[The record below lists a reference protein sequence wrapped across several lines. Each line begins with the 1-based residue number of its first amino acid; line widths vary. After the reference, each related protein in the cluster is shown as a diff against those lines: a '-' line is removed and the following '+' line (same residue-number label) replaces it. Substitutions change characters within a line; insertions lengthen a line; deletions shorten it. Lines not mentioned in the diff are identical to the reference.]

1 MKETESELT
10 PAKYKLEQPIVPKR
24 IPKRITHR
32 RDFRI
37 TTSLLSSILNDSLGR
52 AFDDYVKCI
61 GHINDE
67 KKVNSAE
74 HTTEDFNMLA
84 NK

>member
-1 MKETESELT
+1 MKETKSELT

-24 IPKRITHR
+24 ITHR

-37 TTSLLSSILNDSLGR
+37 KPSSLSSILSDSLSR
-52 AFDDYVKCI
+52 AFDDYVKCN
-61 GHINDE
+61 GYNNDE

-74 HTTEDFNMLA
+74 QTTEDFNVLS
-84 NK
+84 N

>member
-1 MKETESELT
+1 MKKTKSELT

-24 IPKRITHR
+24 ITHR

-37 TTSLLSSILNDSLGR
+37 KPSSLSSILNDSLSR
-52 AFDDYVKCI
+52 AFDDYVKCN
-61 GHINDE
+61 GYSNDE

-74 HTTEDFNMLA
+74 QTTEDFNVLS
-84 NK
+84 N

>member
-1 MKETESELT
+1 MKETKSELT

-24 IPKRITHR
+24 IMHR
-32 RDFRI
+32 RDFPI
-37 TTSLLSSILNDSLGR
+37 KTSLLSSILNDSLGR

-61 GHINDE
+61 GYSNDE

-74 HTTEDFNMLA
+74 QTTEDFNMLV

>member
-1 MKETESELT
+1 MKETKSELT
-10 PAKYKLEQPIVPKR
+10 PAKYKLEHVPKR
-24 IPKRITHR
+24 IPHR

-37 TTSLLSSILNDSLGR
+37 KTSLLSSILIDSLGR

-61 GHINDE
+61 GYSNYE

-74 HTTEDFNMLA
+74 QTTEDFNVLS

>member
-1 MKETESELT
+1 MKETKTELT

-24 IPKRITHR
+24 IMHR

-37 TTSLLSSILNDSLGR
+37 KTSLLSSILSDSLDR

-61 GHINDE
+61 GYSVYE

-74 HTTEDFNMLA
+74 QTTEDFNLLA

>member
-1 MKETESELT
+1 MKETKTELT

-24 IPKRITHR
+24 IMHR

-37 TTSLLSSILNDSLGR
+37 KTSLLSSILNDSLGR

-61 GHINDE
+61 GYSNHE

-74 HTTEDFNMLA
+74 QTTEDFNMLA

>member
-1 MKETESELT
+1 MKETKTELT

-24 IPKRITHR
+24 ITHR

-37 TTSLLSSILNDSLGR
+37 KPSSLSSILNDSLSR
-52 AFDDYVKCI
+52 AFDDYMKCN
-61 GHINDE
+61 GYSNDE

-74 HTTEDFNMLA
+74 QTTEDFNLLA

>member
-1 MKETESELT
+1 MKETKTELT

-24 IPKRITHR
+24 IMHR

-37 TTSLLSSILNDSLGR
+37 KTSLLSSILIESLGR
-52 AFDDYVKCI
+52 AFDDYVKYI
-61 GHINDE
+61 GYSNDE

-74 HTTEDFNMLA
+74 QTTEDFDMLS

>member
-1 MKETESELT
+1 MKETKSELT
-10 PAKYKLEQPIVPKR
+10 PAKYKLEQPIVL
-24 IPKRITHR
+24 KRITHR

-37 TTSLLSSILNDSLGR
+37 KTSLLSSILIESLGR
-52 AFDDYVKCI
+52 AFDDYVKYI
-61 GHINDE
+61 GYSNDE

-74 HTTEDFNMLA
+74 QTTEDLDMLS

>member
-1 MKETESELT
+1 MKETKSELT
-10 PAKYKLEQPIVPKR
+10 PAKYKLEQPVFPKR
-24 IPKRITHR
+24 IMHR

-37 TTSLLSSILNDSLGR
+37 KTSLLSSILNDSLGR

-61 GHINDE
+61 GYSNDE

-74 HTTEDFNMLA
+74 QTTEDFDMLS

>member
-1 MKETESELT
+1 MKETKSELT
-10 PAKYKLEQPIVPKR
+10 PPKYKLEQPIVPKR
-24 IPKRITHR
+24 IMHR

-37 TTSLLSSILNDSLGR
+37 KTSLLSSILNDSLGR

-61 GHINDE
+61 GYSNDE
-67 KKVNSAE
+67 KKVNIAE
-74 HTTEDFNMLA
+74 QTTEDSNLLA

>member
-24 IPKRITHR
+24 ITHR

-37 TTSLLSSILNDSLGR
+37 KPSSLSSILNDSLSR
-52 AFDDYVKCI
+52 AFDYYVKCN
-61 GHINDE
+61 GYSNDE

-74 HTTEDFNMLA
+74 QTTEDFNVLS
-84 NK
+84 N

>member
-1 MKETESELT
+1 MKETKSELT
-10 PAKYKLEQPIVPKR
+10 PAKYKLEQPIVL
-24 IPKRITHR
+24 KRITHR
-32 RDFRI
+32 TDFRI
-37 TTSLLSSILNDSLGR
+37 KTSLLSSILIDSLGR

-61 GHINDE
+61 GYSNDE

-74 HTTEDFNMLA
+74 QTTEDFDMLS

>member
-10 PAKYKLEQPIVPKR
+10 PAKYKLEQPIVPKS
-24 IPKRITHR
+24 IMHR

-61 GHINDE
+61 GYSKDE

-74 HTTEDFNMLA
+74 QTTEDSNLLA

>member
-1 MKETESELT
+1 MKETKKELT

-24 IPKRITHR
+24 IMHR

-37 TTSLLSSILNDSLGR
+37 KTSLLSSILSNSLDR

-61 GHINDE
+61 GHSNDE

-74 HTTEDFNMLA
+74 QTTEDSNLLA

>member
-1 MKETESELT
+1 MKETKTELT
-10 PAKYKLEQPIVPKR
+10 PAKYEQPIVPTR
-24 IPKRITHR
+24 IMHR

-37 TTSLLSSILNDSLGR
+37 KTSLLSSILNDSLGR
-52 AFDDYVKCI
+52 AFDEYVKCI
-61 GHINDE
+61 GYSNDE

-74 HTTEDFNMLA
+74 HTTEDSNLLA

>member
-1 MKETESELT
+1 MKETKTELT
-10 PAKYKLEQPIVPKR
+10 PAKYKLEQPIVPRR
-24 IPKRITHR
+24 IMHR

-37 TTSLLSSILNDSLGR
+37 KTSLLSSILNDSLGR
-52 AFDDYVKCI
+52 AFDEYVKCI
-61 GHINDE
+61 GYSNDE

-74 HTTEDFNMLA
+74 QTTEDSNLLA